1 MAEQLILTNNQY
13 GIKFKGVDMNC
24 GIAITT
30 TKAKATVIAK
40 RIGQPV
46 NSVQRGHNN
55 LFAFWFIGQQ
65 QGELYRVWRT
75 DGAWVDFPF
84 DHSGTLSRTL

>member
-1 MAEQLILTNNQY
+1 MAPQLILTNSQY
-13 GIKFKGVDMNC
+13 GIKFQGVDMNC
-24 GIAITT
+24 GIVITT
-30 TKAKATVIAK
+30 TKAKAVKIAK

-65 QGELYRVWRT
+65 QGEVYRVWRET
-75 DGAWVDFPF
+75 GWVDFPF
-84 DHSGTLSRTL
+84 DHSIF

>member
-1 MAEQLILTNNQY
+1 MAPKLILTNGENA
-13 GIKFKGVDMNC
+13 IKFQGVDMNC
-24 GIAITT
+24 GIVITT
-30 TKAKATVIAK
+30 TKAKAVGIAK

-65 QGELYRVWRT
+65 QGEVYRVWLET
-75 DGAWVDFPF
+75 GEWVDFPF
-84 DHSGTLSRTL
+84 DHSIF